1 MESLNG
7 RVVCIT
13 SPSGIGTL
21 LARRFADEG
30 ARIVI
35 SAPDLEELQRVHEE
49 LERRGVDVFAF
60 PCDATDEGSVREL
73 VDMAVLWCGRVDV
86 LIMNASSDGELG
98 RTIVQILDPP
108 YEHRIS

>member
-1 MESLNG
+1 MESLTG

-13 SPSGIGTL
+13 SPSGIG
-21 LARRFADEG
+21 LARSFADAG

-35 SAPDLEELQRVHEE
+35 SAPDVDELQRMHGE
-49 LERRGVDVFAF
+49 LEKHGVDVFAF

-86 LIMNASSDGELG
+86 LVVNDSANDAPE
-98 RTIVQILDPP
+98 RTVVRILEPP
-108 YEHRIS
+108 YERKSS